1 MTYSLTHSFIK
12 QVVEG
17 DELYTK
23 VGSNVPQE
31 KSEGWT
37 ILLIERASRFIW
49 ALDCGKKDEKLFME
63 AIKKLSEVIQSTE
76 DLSLITDGERRYGN
90 KLFQICHELLK
101 TGKPG
106 RPKTV
111 LQKGIKVR
119 IKNKGSQSHKPGRKR
134 KKIPSPSTRTS
145 FD

>member
-1 MTYSLTHSFIK
+1 
-12 QVVEG
+12 
-17 DELYTK
+17 
-23 VGSNVPQE
+23 
-31 KSEGWT
+31 
-37 ILLIERASRFIW
+37 
-49 ALDCGKKDEKLFME
+49 ME

-134 KKIPSPSTRTS
+134 KKYQAPQP
-145 FD
+145 